1 MCRLLVYSALHQKE
15 TVDLVTFTEEILNA
29 KSIFCAVLVLAENGL
44 NKNILTRQNRLFY
57 ALLRFIALL

>member
-15 TVDLVTFTEEILNA
+15 TADLVTFTEEILNA

-44 NKNILTRQNRLFY
+44 NKNILTRQNSLFY
-57 ALLRFIALL
+57 TLLRFIALL